1 MGWTVLFRR
10 FWSQDVSFGDN
21 VTALRITGLLLAQSA
36 PNGVYPSGAFG
47 VALWTMLSK
56 EE

>member
-21 VTALRITGLLLAQSA
+21 VTALRIAGLLLAQSA

-47 VALWTMLSK
+47 MALWRMLSK